1 MNVNSNEIQA
11 AVAVSNH
18 IGVMANGYYKD
29 YKNGDYQHKGGLG
42 EAAIGWYKPMI
53 EDPLVMEVFV
63 GAGLGNVSKA
73 QVFTTGSETR
83 NASFDAKAT
92 RFFIQPE
99 IGYAGKVFDVALTPR
114 FTFLKY
120 NEFSSQGYTTE
131 ELAEDYLNDGYLTSH
146 MFAFTEPALTVR
158 AGWKWIKL
166 QGQYGMAINVGGGN
180 IRAPKNFSS
189 LTLVIDIAKWYR

>member
-1 MNVNSNEIQA
+1 MRRLILPAAAALLLSSCSTTLYVPNTVNAPLLKERGEVKVNVNSNEIQA

-42 EAAIGWYKPMI
+42 EAAIGWDKPMI

-146 MFAFTEPALTVR
+146 MFALP
-158 AGWKWIKL
+158 
-166 QGQYGMAINVGGGN
+166 
-180 IRAPKNFSS
+180 
-189 LTLVIDIAKWYR
+189 